1 MKKDKGKL
9 IGVLAVFLVAAA
21 VLWGTILAQGW
32 GPQLGLDLRGGVS
45 VTLTPAPGQGDID
58 TEILDQTV
66 GVIRNRV
73 DGLGV
78 AEPEIARQGETIL
91 VQLPGLTDQDQ
102 ALQVI
107 GRTAQLQFRRVLEVF
122 PPGSEEYATVGPA
135 CEAVREGP
143 PPAGEEVVL
152 CEGTQDDETGEPIA
166 ADQRIKYRLGPVA
179 LDGSGVTD
187 ANAQADEFGFG
198 FRVALDLDRE
208 GGQAFAAVTGELA
221 CEPEGSPA
229 RQLAIVLDGVVE
241 SAPTMNPDVV
251 CGQGIAGGSAI
262 ITTGGGQEDARQL
275 ALVLRTGALPIQ
287 LEFATAQT
295 VSPTLGSASLTA
307 GLQAG
312 LIGLILV
319 ALYLMVLYR
328 GIGIV
333 AVLEL
338 MMFGVITYGIIIVL
352 GNTYGFTLTLAGIAG
367 IIVSIGIAA
376 DSSIIFRERYRD
388 EIKAGRTI
396 RTAAEHAFT
405 KAWRTNL
412 TGNTVSFLAAVV
424 LYVLAVGP
432 VRGFAFTLGLSTLVD
447 TLLFG
452 TFTRS
457 LFLLIANNPTLA
469 RARWVGL
476 RAEVVSPTLVEDP
489 ATPVEAGTS
498 AKA

>member
-1 MKKDKGKL
+1 MNNKKNL
-9 IGVLAVFLVAAA
+9 IAILVLFVLVVGTMWGVIVY
-21 VLWGTILAQGW
+21 QGW

-45 VTLTPAPGQGDID
+45 VTLVPAPGQGEID
-58 TEILDQTV
+58 QEILDQTV

-73 DGLGV
+73 DQLGV

-91 VQLPGLTDQDQ
+91 VQLPGVVDQDQ
-102 ALQVI
+102 ALDVI
-107 GRTAQLQFRRVLEVF
+107 GRTAQLQFRRVLEVISPF
-122 PPGSEEYATVGPA
+122 DERYEELGEPCDALL
-135 CEAVREGP
+135 EGP
-143 PPAGEEVVL
+143 PPADEEVVL
-152 CEGTQDDETGEPIA
+152 CERAFDPDGEPLPA
-166 ADQRIKYRLGPVA
+166 EEWNKYRLGPVA

-187 ANAQADEFGFG
+187 ANAGIDEFGFG
-198 FRVALDLDRE
+198 WRVALDLDRE
-208 GGQAFAAVTGELA
+208 GGQAFAQVTGELA
-221 CEPEGSPA
+221 CEPEGSPT

-262 ITTGGGQEDARQL
+262 ITTGGGEDDAREL

-295 VSPTLGSASLTA
+295 VSPTLGAASLTA

-312 LIGLILV
+312 FLGLVLV
-319 ALYLMVLYR
+319 ALYLIVLYR
-328 GIGIV
+328 GIGAA

-338 MMFGVITYGIIIVL
+338 MMFGAIVYGLIIVL
-352 GNTYGFTLTLAGIAG
+352 GNTWGFTLTLAGIAG

-376 DSSIIFRERYRD
+376 DSSIIYRERYRD

-396 RTAAEHAFT
+396 RTAADHAFS

-457 LFLLIANNPTLA
+457 LFGLVARNPKLA
-469 RARWVGL
+469 KAKWVGL
-476 RAEVVSPTLVEDP
+476 RGDVVSPTLVSEP
-489 ATPVEAGTS
+489 AEPPAKAGTTS
-498 AKA
+498 GA

>member
-1 MKKDKGKL
+1 VKDKGKL
-9 IGVLAVFLVAAA
+9 VAVLVAFLVA
-21 VLWGTILAQGW
+21 VSGMWGVIAYQGW

-45 VTLTPAPGQGDID
+45 VTLTPEVGQGELD

-66 GVIRNRV
+66 AVIRNRV
-73 DGLGV
+73 DALGD
-78 AEPEIARQGETIL
+78 AEPEVARQGETIL
-91 VQLPGLTDQDQ
+91 VQLPGVTDQDQ
-102 ALQVI
+102 AIDVI

-122 PPGSEEYATVGPA
+122 PPGTPEW
-135 CEAVREGP
+135 EALETWDVTQGP
-143 PPAGEEVVL
+143 PPDEEVAL
-152 CEGTQDDETGEPIA
+152 LGSERDAEGNPLPAEEQV
-166 ADQRIKYRLGPVA
+166 KFRLGGIA
-179 LDGSGVTD
+179 LDGSGVSD
-187 ANAQADEFGFG
+187 AAAQPDQLGVQWQ
-198 FRVALDLDRE
+198 VALDLDRE
-208 GGQAFAAVTGELA
+208 GAQDFAQVTGELA
-221 CEPEGSPA
+221 CEPDGTPA

-241 SAPTMNPDVV
+241 SAPTMNPDVI
-251 CGQGIAGGSAI
+251 CGQGISGGSAI
-262 ITTGGGQEDARQL
+262 ITTGGGQDDAREL

-312 LIGLILV
+312 FIGLLLV
-319 ALYLMVLYR
+319 ALYLIVLYR
-328 GIGIV
+328 GIGV
-333 AVLEL
+333 AAVLEL
-338 MMFGVITYGIIIVL
+338 GMFGVITYGIIIVL

-376 DSSIIFRERYRD
+376 DSSIIYRERYRD

-396 RTAAEHAFT
+396 RTAADHAFT

-457 LFLLIANNPTLA
+457 IFGLIARNPKLA
-469 RARWVGL
+469 KARWVGL
-476 RAEVVSPTLVEDP
+476 RGDVVSPVLVDEPAAP
-489 ATPVEAGTS
+489 ATAGTS
-498 AKA
+498 SKA